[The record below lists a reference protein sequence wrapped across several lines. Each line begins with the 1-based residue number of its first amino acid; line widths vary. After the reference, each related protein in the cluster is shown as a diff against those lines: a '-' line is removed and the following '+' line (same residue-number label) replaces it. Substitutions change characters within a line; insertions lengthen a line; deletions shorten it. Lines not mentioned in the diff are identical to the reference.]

1 MNLPRA
7 LGPATGVPWR
17 PVAVLTA
24 GGVGLLL
31 VGSVWSGSSVAG
43 TAVTVGVP
51 LLAAATAYVLDEAAS
66 EAVAAV
72 PTSLRA
78 RSVTRLVVA
87 AVIVG
92 LGALAL
98 GVVALRSGSGAKAGI
113 TVQLVGL
120 ALVAVAASAAL
131 RRRVAEP
138 GEAVGG
144 RTARSG
150 PRLSPSRT
158 PSTAGSTLFP
168 SEPDQRWGVSLALW
182 AAVAVAS
189 LAGLWVA
196 TRDPLD

>member
-1 MNLPRA
+1 M
-7 LGPATGVPWR
+7 
-17 PVAVLTA
+17 
-24 GGVGLLL
+24 
-31 VGSVWSGSSVAG
+31 GSACSSLAAAWSGSSVAG

-51 LLAAATAYVLDEAAS
+51 LLAAAAAYVLDEAAS

-98 GVVALRSGSGAKAGI
+98 GAVVLRSGSGAKAGI

-120 ALVAVAASAAL
+120 ALVAVAASAAA

-144 RTARSG
+144 ALLALVLTLA
-150 PRLSPSRT
+150 LSHPLDRWVS
-158 PSTAGSTLFP
+158 LFP
-168 SEPDQRWGVSLALW
+168 SEPDLRWGGRWRSGRRW
-182 AAVAVAS
+182 PSPAS
-189 LAGLWVA
+189 RACGWPPA
-196 TRDPLD
+196 TRWTERRRVSRRHRVPAAPR

>member
-7 LGPATGVPWR
+7 LASTTGVPWR
-17 PVAVLTA
+17 PVALLTA

-31 VGSVWSGSSVAG
+31 VASVWTGGSIAR

-51 LLAAATAYVLDEAAS
+51 LMAAATAYVLDEAAS

-87 AVIVG
+87 AAIVG

-98 GVVALRSGSGAKAGI
+98 GVVALRSGSGAKAGS

-120 ALVAVAASAAL
+120 ALVAVAAAAAA

-144 RTARSG
+144 ALLALVLTLV
-150 PRLSPSRT
+150 LSHPLDRWVS
-158 PSTAGSTLFP
+158 LFP
-168 SEPDQRWGVSLALW
+168 SEPDLRWGVSLALW

-189 LAGLWVA
+189 VAALWVA

>member
-1 MNLPRA
+1 MNLSRA
-7 LGPATGVPWR
+7 LGATTGVPWR
-17 PVAVLTA
+17 PVALLTA

-31 VGSVWSGSSVAG
+31 LGAAWGGSSVAG

-51 LLAAATAYVLDEAAS
+51 LLAAAAAYVLDEAAD
-66 EAVAAV
+66 EAVAAA

-87 AVIVG
+87 TVIVG

-98 GVVALRSGSGAKAGI
+98 GVVALRSGTGAQAGF

-120 ALVAVAASAAL
+120 TLVAVAASAAA

-138 GEAVGG
+138 GDAVGG
-144 RTARSG
+144 ALLALVLTLA
-150 PRLSPSRT
+150 LSHPLDRWVS
-158 PSTAGSTLFP
+158 LFP
-168 SEPDQRWGVSLALW
+168 PEPDLRWGVSLALW
-182 AAVAVAS
+182 ATVAVAG

>member
-1 MNLPRA
+1 
-7 LGPATGVPWR
+7 
-17 PVAVLTA
+17 
-24 GGVGLLL
+24 
-31 VGSVWSGSSVAG
+31 
-43 TAVTVGVP
+43 VTVGFP

-87 AVIVG
+87 AAIVG
-92 LGALAL
+92 VGALAL

-120 ALVAVAASAAL
+120 TLLAVAASAAA

-138 GEAVGG
+138 GDAVGG
-144 RTARSG
+144 ALLALVLTLALTHPFDRWVD
-150 PRLSPSRT
+150 
-158 PSTAGSTLFP
+158 LFP
-168 SEPDQRWGVSLALW
+168 SEPDPRWGVSLTLW
-182 AAVAVAS
+182 VAVAVAR
-189 LAGLWVA
+189 LLGLWVA

>member
-1 MNLPRA
+1 M
-7 LGPATGVPWR
+7 
-17 PVAVLTA
+17 LTA

-31 VGSVWSGSSVAG
+31 VGAVWTGSSVAG

-51 LLAAATAYVLDEAAS
+51 LLATATAYVLDEAAS

-87 AVIVG
+87 AAIVG

-113 TVQLVGL
+113 TVQLAGL
-120 ALVAVAASAAL
+120 VLVAVAASATL

-138 GEAVGG
+138 GETVGG
-144 RTARSG
+144 GLLALVLALALTHPFDRWVD
-150 PRLSPSRT
+150 
-158 PSTAGSTLFP
+158 LFP
-168 SEPDQRWGVSLALW
+168 SEPDQRWGASLALW
-182 AAVAVAS
+182 GAVAVAS
-189 LAGLWVA
+189 LTALWVA

>member
-7 LGPATGVPWR
+7 LGATTGVPWR
-17 PVAVLTA
+17 PVALLTA

-31 VGSVWSGSSVAG
+31 LASVWSGSSVAG

-120 ALVAVAASAAL
+120 ALVAVAASAAA

-144 RTARSG
+144 ALLALVLTLV
-150 PRLSPSRT
+150 LSHPLDRWVS
-158 PSTAGSTLFP
+158 LFP
-168 SEPDQRWGVSLALW
+168 SEPDLRWGASLALW

-189 LAGLWVA
+189 VAGLWVA

>member
-1 MNLPRA
+1 M
-7 LGPATGVPWR
+7 
-17 PVAVLTA
+17 LTP

-31 VGSVWSGSSVAG
+31 VGSVWIGGSVAG
-43 TAVTVGVP
+43 TAVAVGVP

-72 PTSLRA
+72 PTPLRA
-78 RSVTRLVVA
+78 RSVARLVVA
-87 AVIVG
+87 AAIVG

-98 GVVALRSGSGAKAGI
+98 GILAQRSESGAKAGI
-113 TVQLVGL
+113 TAQLVGL
-120 ALVAVAASAAL
+120 ALVAVAASAAM

-144 RTARSG
+144 ALLAVVLALA
-150 PRLSPSRT
+150 LSRPLDRWVD
-158 PSTAGSTLFP
+158 LFP
-168 SEPDQRWGVSLALW
+168 SEPDQRWDASLVLW
-182 AAVAVAS
+182 AAVSVAS

>member
-7 LGPATGVPWR
+7 LGPATGLPWR

-24 GGVGLLL
+24 SGVGLLM
-31 VGSVWSGSSVAG
+31 VGSLWIGSSLAG

-51 LLAAATAYVLDEAAS
+51 LLTCGAAYVLDEAAS

-78 RSVTRLVVA
+78 RSVARLVVA
-87 AVIVG
+87 AVIVA

-98 GVVALRSGSGAKAGI
+98 ATVSWRSGDGAKAGI
-113 TVQLVGL
+113 TVQLAGL
-120 ALVAVAASAAL
+120 ALVAVAAAAAM

-138 GEAVGG
+138 GEVVGG
-144 RTARSG
+144 GLLAAVLALAIAHPLDRWVEV
-150 PRLSPSRT
+150 
-158 PSTAGSTLFP
+158 FP
-168 SEPDQRWGVSLALW
+168 SEAGQRWTGPLVLWGVV
-182 AAVAVAS
+182 AAVSIV
-189 LAGLWVA
+189 GLWVA

>member
-1 MNLPRA
+1 VNLPRA
-7 LGPATGVPWR
+7 LGATTGVPWR
-17 PVAVLTA
+17 PVALLTA
-24 GGVGLLL
+24 SGVALLL
-31 VGSVWSGSSVAG
+31 LSAAWSDSPVAG

-51 LLAAATAYVLDEAAS
+51 LLAAAAAYVLDEAAD
-66 EAVAAV
+66 EAVAAA

-98 GVVALRSGSGAKAGI
+98 GVVALRSGSSAKAGI

-120 ALVAVAASAAL
+120 ALVAVAASAAA

-138 GEAVGG
+138 GDVVGG
-144 RTARSG
+144 ALLALVLTLA
-150 PRLSPSRT
+150 LSHPLDRWVS
-158 PSTAGSTLFP
+158 LFP
-168 SEPDQRWGVSLALW
+168 SEPDLRWGGYVALW

-189 LAGLWVA
+189 VAGLWVA

>member
-7 LGPATGVPWR
+7 LGATTGVPWR
-17 PVAVLTA
+17 PVALLTA

-31 VGSVWSGSSVAG
+31 LGAAWGGSSVAG

-51 LLAAATAYVLDEAAS
+51 LLAAATAYVLDEAAD
-66 EAVAAV
+66 EAVAAA

-87 AVIVG
+87 TVIVG

-98 GVVALRSGSGAKAGI
+98 GVVALRSGTGAQAGF

-120 ALVAVAASAAL
+120 ALVAVAASAAA

-138 GEAVGG
+138 GDAVGG
-144 RTARSG
+144 ALLALVLTLA
-150 PRLSPSRT
+150 LSHPLDRWV
-158 PSTAGSTLFP
+158 TLFP
-168 SEPDQRWGVSLALW
+168 AEPDLRWGASLALW
-182 AAVAVAS
+182 ATVAVAS
-189 LAGLWVA
+189 VAGLWVA